1 MGLPVCLLLSFA
13 WASDLDVS
21 CMTTIAH
28 RMWDVPNP
36 YESLPALLPG
46 SPLGPEPPPMA
57 EPARGP
63 HPFVIEDSADMM
75 GLPLSRNVLVGF
87 QVEFTGPGD
96 EPSGTAKTS
105 RVARDPYD
113 YRFLLPTTGLRIK
126 F

>member
-1 MGLPVCLLLSFA
+1 
-13 WASDLDVS
+13 
-21 CMTTIAH
+21 MTTIAH

-75 GLPLSRNVLVGF
+75 GLPLSRNVRVGF
-87 QVEFTGPGD
+87 QVEFIGPGD
-96 EPSGTAKTS
+96 EPAGAAKTT
-105 RVARDPYD
+105 RVARDPYHPA
-113 YRFLLPTTGLRIK
+113 FLLPTAGMR
-126 F
+126 FQF

>member
-1 MGLPVCLLLSFA
+1 
-13 WASDLDVS
+13 
-21 CMTTIAH
+21 MTTIAH

-87 QVEFTGPGD
+87 QVEFIGPGD
-96 EPSGTAKTS
+96 EPTGAAKTT
-105 RVARDPYD
+105 RVARDPYHPM
-113 YRFLLPTTGLRIK
+113 FLLPTAGMRIG